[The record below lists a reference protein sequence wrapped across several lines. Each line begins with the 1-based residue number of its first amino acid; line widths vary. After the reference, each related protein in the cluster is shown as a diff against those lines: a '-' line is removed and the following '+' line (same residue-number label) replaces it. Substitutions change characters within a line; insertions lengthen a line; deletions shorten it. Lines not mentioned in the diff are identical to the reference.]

1 MFNSDLKERAIRLV
15 KKAAREYELEFEN
28 IKDKS
33 TDLFDVR
40 TMSRE
45 EVIIPVENFINTLAN
60 SPKEFKKSIG
70 NLEIEYDKF
79 ENEIRDLEREAQDV
93 DFKAGGT
100 AAAGVVTG
108 VGAAALLPTGA
119 MAIATTFGVASTG
132 TAISALSG
140 AAATNAAL
148 AWLGGGALVAGGTGM
163 AGGSALLAL
172 AGPIGWGI
180 AGAGI
185 VGGGLLASSKNKK
198 VAEEAN
204 DQRYDIEQGTKKFKR
219 AIVEVNGIINSTNS
233 HSKGIKDLLNILAKY
248 TPKNYEEYDQR
259 EKEMLGSLINHI
271 QGLSKLINKKVIA

>member
-15 KKAAREYELEFEN
+15 KKAAREYEAEFEN

-33 TDLFDVR
+33 TELFNLR
-40 TMSRE
+40 TLSKE
-45 EVIIPVENFINTLAN
+45 EVIVPVENFINNLAN
-60 SPKEFKKSIG
+60 SPKEFKKTIG
-70 NLEIEYDKF
+70 ELEIQYNKF

-100 AAAGVVTG
+100 VVAGVVTG
-108 VGAAALLPTGA
+108 VGAAAFLPTGA

-148 AWLGGGALVAGGTGM
+148 AWLGGGALAAGGAGM

-180 AGAGI
+180 GI
-185 VGGGLLASSKNKK
+185 SGLIGGGLLASSKNKK
-198 VAEEAN
+198 IAEEAN
-204 DQRYDIEQGTKKFKR
+204 NQRYDIEKGIEKFKR
-219 AIVEVNGIINSTNS
+219 AIIEIDGTIKSTNK
-233 HSKGIKDLLNILAKY
+233 HSKGIKDLLDILTKY
-248 TPKNYEEYDQR
+248 APKNYMEYNQR
-259 EKEMLGSLINHI
+259 EKELLASLINHI
-271 QGLSKLINKKVIA
+271 QGFSNLINQKVTV